1 MSLSS
6 QLLLGNIANI
16 AGFVFGILLIVISLP
31 MLIWLIVSIV
41 RWVKGSHIIF
51 KWWGVTAV
59 TLCGLGLIIYCFA
72 RIFGGASYTIA
83 SKVDIHV
90 PMSVRVLENGSYVAI
105 DGSESYTVVQL
116 SETQMNTFINSAKK
130 DWRFG
135 TVVPYSLLR
144 VPSGDYPMFG
154 KANPLPNTKRN
165 GYYHAS
171 LKRSNEKYA
180 GSGGYVT
187 RKVYFLD
194 VTSKILYVYSYQG
207 QGP

>member
-135 TVVPYSLLR
+135 TVVPYSP
-144 VPSGDYPMFG
+144 VPFILPLMKSNFRKG
-154 KANPLPNTKRN
+154 KTTRDKLVWWLHK
-165 GYYHAS
+165 
-171 LKRSNEKYA
+171 KRSEI
-180 GSGGYVT
+180 S
-187 RKVYFLD
+187 RKNGD
-194 VTSKILYVYSYQG
+194 PQK
-207 QGP
+207 